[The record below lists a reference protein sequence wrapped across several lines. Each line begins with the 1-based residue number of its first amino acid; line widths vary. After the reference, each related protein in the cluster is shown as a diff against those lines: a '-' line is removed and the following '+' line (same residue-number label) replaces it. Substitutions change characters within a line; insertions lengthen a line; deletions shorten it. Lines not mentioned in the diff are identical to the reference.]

1 MEPLIDCDVLLYEIG
16 SIGQYVEDD
25 TLHIRSFEFVQEKF
39 DEKVDEICKAVG
51 ATSPPVL
58 FLTDNSTNFRNE
70 VAVRK
75 GYKANRDNRIRP
87 FHYNNLKM
95 YVELSYTTVISRGGE
110 ADDELAIAQ
119 CAALSEGRRDTVICT
134 RDKDLRMVPG
144 FQYGW
149 ECGKQPEYYLRFV
162 SDDDI
167 GTLEAVYKDE
177 KLHKVV
183 GTGLSWFYYQL
194 LRGDDV
200 DNIPGVKGVGPVK
213 AYSALCEATTEEEMF
228 SAARA
233 VYEKVYGEAWREELY
248 EQAHLV
254 WMVRERDDEGKL
266 VMWRCP
272 DERV

>member
-1 MEPLIDCDVLLYEIG
+1 MGPLIDCDVLLYEIG
-16 SIGQYVEDD
+16 SIGQYIEDD
-25 TLHIRSFEFVQEKF
+25 TLHIRSFDFVQTKF

-51 ATSPPVL
+51 ATQPPIL
-58 FLTDNSTNFRNE
+58 FLTDNSTNFRND

-75 GYKANRDNRIRP
+75 GYKANRDNRVRP
-87 FHYNNLKM
+87 FHYKNLKM
-95 YVELSYTTVISRGGE
+95 YVEMTYHTVISRGGE

-119 CAALSEGRRDTVICT
+119 CSALSEGRRDTVICT

-149 ECGKQPEYYLRFV
+149 ECGKQPEYYLRFI

-167 GTLEAVYKDE
+167 GTLDAVFKE
-177 KLHKVV
+177 NKLSKVV
-183 GTGLSWFYYQL
+183 GTGLKWFYYQL

-200 DNIPGVKGVGPVK
+200 DNIPGVKGIGPVK
-213 AYSALCEATTEEEMF
+213 AYAALSQCSTEAALFASAR
-228 SAARA
+228 S
-233 VYEKVYGEAWREELY
+233 VYETVYGEAWREELY
-248 EQAHLV
+248 EQAYLV
-254 WMVRERDDEGKL
+254 WMVRERDAEGNL